1 MEEAPLQPK
10 VHLISWTNEPI
21 KTMFWAF
28 LNMHNKVPDSLIEI
42 NLTKEKEKKFLE
54 LMIKQPHQTVF
65 EYVKTTWL
73 LENVSRAFQ
82 QQLTRTRQ
90 ASYSIQSLRIVNP
103 GDFATDRKYHVPDS
117 SVSRNLQGEYHSAM
131 LASQEYY
138 QNLVK
143 SGASTE
149 DARGILPLNIFSP
162 VTMSIDLRAL
172 AHMLELRMCL
182 NTQEE
187 FRKVAA
193 QMKAE
198 IGRKINKYLADNL
211 FMPNCEKDGVCNSP
225 VPCVKAKR
233 YRIKVDSTALDLG
246 WLKG

>member
-1 MEEAPLQPK
+1 MNKEPK
-10 VHLISWTNEPI
+10 VKLISWTSEPI
-21 KTMFWAF
+21 KTMFWGF
-28 LNMHNKVPDSLIEI
+28 LNMHNKVPDNLSEI
-42 NLTKEKEKKFLE
+42 NLTEEKEQKFLE

-103 GDFATDRKYHVPDS
+103 GNFADERNYHIPS
-117 SVSRNLQGEYHSAM
+117 SIVSKNLQGEFHSSM
-131 LASQEYY
+131 LTAQEHYSH
-138 QNLVK
+138 LVK

-149 DARGILPLNIFSP
+149 DARGVLPLNIFSP
-162 VTMSIDLRAL
+162 ITMSIDLRAL

-187 FRKVAA
+187 FRIVAK
-193 QMKAE
+193 QMKEE
-198 IGRKINKYLADNL
+198 IGNKINRYLADNL
-211 FMPNCEKDGVCNSP
+211 FMPNCEKEGICNSP
-225 VPCVKAKR
+225 VPCARAKK
-233 YRIKVDSTALDLG
+233 YKTKVDSTALDLG